1 MTTLTSHRNIIID
14 SINRNWII
22 ESQRTFNYS
31 FRLTDNSNDLGI
43 LRKVYKNIKSFYIDN
58 LIVPN
63 LILI

>member
-1 MTTLTSHRNIIID
+1 MTTLTSHNIIID

-63 LILI
+63 FILI

>member
-1 MTTLTSHRNIIID
+1 MTNLTSHNIIID

-58 LIVPN
+58 LLFPP
-63 LILI
+63 LY